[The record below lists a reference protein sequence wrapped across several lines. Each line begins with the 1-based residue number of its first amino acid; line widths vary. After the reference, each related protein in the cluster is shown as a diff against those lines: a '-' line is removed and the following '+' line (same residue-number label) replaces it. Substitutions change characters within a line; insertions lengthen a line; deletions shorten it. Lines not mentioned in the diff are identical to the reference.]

1 MERNSTAL
9 VLFYADSYHP
19 ILFMPVSHDL
29 VNEICGVLLSSL
41 YFWLYYCVTFSNYMA
56 LLMGVPSLESF
67 DVEIT
72 IWTILTGRKLEN

>member
-1 MERNSTAL
+1 MKRNRTSL
-9 VLFYADSYHP
+9 ILFYAVSCHQ

-29 VNEICGVLLSSL
+29 VNEIGGVLLSSL